1 MEPEGGVRFPGILR
15 RRQRRDRGR
24 NRAERG
30 LGNLRTDRPAF
41 AAQANGD
48 YAGTCGMTDL
58 GADPDDES
66 LRFLETT
73 PEQARAAT
81 CARRGHTMKLEI
93 KKEWCIRMAQ
103 LEGDAEIGAG
113 RLAVDPVFDGD
124 IVPAVAG
131 DEEAPNVAFGRF
143 VSLMRRR
150 RGLTLERLAD
160 DADVDMADLFEIE
173 SNPHHKPE
181 LRTAYQLAN
190 YFKVPRSGFMQVAGL
205 TAPKDSRLFDEAV
218 RFAARS
224 EPTAALTSEESAALE
239 AFVAVLSEQP

>member
-1 MEPEGGVRFPGILR
+1 MTKAVIALSEDLGSHGGV
-15 RRQRRDRGR
+15 
-24 NRAERG
+24 G
-30 LGNLRTDRPAF
+30 LHSLPQT
-41 AAQANGD
+41 NGD
-48 YAGTCGMTDL
+48 CAGPCGMTDF

-66 LRFLETT
+66 LRYFETM
-73 PEQARAAT
+73 PEQARASIY
-81 CARRGHTMKLEI
+81 ARGGHAMKLEI
-93 KKEWCIRMAQ
+93 GKEWCIRMAQ

-124 IVPAVAG
+124 VIPEVAG
-131 DEEAPNVAFGRF
+131 DGEGSTVALSRF
-143 VSLMRRR
+143 VRLMRRQ

-160 DADVDMADLFEIE
+160 DADVDMADLVEIE

-190 YFKVPRSGFMQVAGL
+190 YFKVPRSGFLQVAGL
-205 TAPKDSRLFDEAV
+205 TAPKDTRLFDEAV

-239 AFVAVLSEQP
+239 AFVAVLSEQG